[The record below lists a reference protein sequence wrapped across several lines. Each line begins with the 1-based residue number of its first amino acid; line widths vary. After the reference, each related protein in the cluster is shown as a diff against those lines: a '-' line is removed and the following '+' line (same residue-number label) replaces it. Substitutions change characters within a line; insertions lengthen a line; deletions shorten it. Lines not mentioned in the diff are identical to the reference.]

1 MTQERVPSDKRR
13 ARRERREL
21 RNHDD
26 LSSVHECEEVAI
38 HVVRDLVFERLHNF
52 ELSVQI
58 VDKKFFVPRIVGC
71 NRDLDFGLYCVE
83 HRNGTVE
90 FLPEEVETELVLSA
104 IVEFVRGAN
113 VDRDVGI
120 LGFERVYESNPLR
133 GLLERLLRPL
143 VLTYVDLDG
152 IRATV
157 RLVFD
162 RDVLARDEDRILA
175 VLASSALSP
184 IVHPFHAVFHT
195 VRLHVNELLDTIPE
209 TVQTTVEVH
218 GGRHFLPT
226 VEIRF
231 LSKIPRE
238 SLEKTNFCR
247 MKREWT
253 PPCKR
258 CSSISKS

>member
-1 MTQERVPSDKRR
+1 MTQQRVPSEKRR

-26 LSSVHECEEVAI
+26 LGSVRECEEVPI
-38 HVVRDLVFERLHNF
+38 HVVTDDISERLHNF
-52 ELSVQI
+52 EMRVQI
-58 VDKKFFVPRIVGC
+58 IDKKFFVSRVVGC
-71 NRDLDFGLYCVE
+71 NRDLDFGLYRVE
-83 HRNGTVE
+83 HSNSTIE
-90 FLPEEVETELVLSA
+90 FFFEEVETEFVLSTV
-104 IVEFVRGAN
+104 VELVRGAN

-162 RDVLARDEDRILA
+162 RDVLARNEDRILA
-175 VLASSALSP
+175 IFARCVLSP

-195 VRLHVNELLDTIPE
+195 VRLHVDELFDTIPE

-226 VEIRF
+226 VEKRF
-231 LSKIPRE
+231 
-238 SLEKTNFCR
+238 F
-247 MKREWT
+247 
-253 PPCKR
+253 
-258 CSSISKS
+258 

>member
-83 HRNGTVE
+83 HSNSTIE
-90 FLPEEVETELVLSA
+90 FLFEEVETELVLSTV
-104 IVEFVRGAN
+104 VEFVRGAN
-113 VDRDVGI
+113 VDRDVRI
-120 LGFERVYESNPLR
+120 LRFESLDVSNPLR
-133 GLLERLLRPL
+133 GLLERLHRPL
-143 VLTYVDLDG
+143 VLTYVDLDRV
-152 IRATV
+152 RATV

-162 RDVLARDEDRILA
+162 RDVLARNEDRILA
-175 VLASSALSP
+175 IFARCVLSP

-195 VRLHVNELLDTIPE
+195 VRLHVNELFDTIPE

-218 GGRHFLPT
+218 GGRHFLLT
-226 VEIRF
+226 VEKRF
-231 LSKIPRE
+231 
-238 SLEKTNFCR
+238 F
-247 MKREWT
+247 
-253 PPCKR
+253 
-258 CSSISKS
+258 

>member
-83 HRNGTVE
+83 HSNSTIE
-90 FLPEEVETELVLSA
+90 FLFEEVETELVLSTV
-104 IVEFVRGAN
+104 VEFVRGAN
-113 VDRDVGI
+113 VDRDVRI
-120 LGFERVYESNPLR
+120 LRFESLDVSNPLR
-133 GLLERLLRPL
+133 GLLERLHRPL
-143 VLTYVDLDG
+143 VLTYVDLDRV
-152 IRATV
+152 RATV

-162 RDVLARDEDRILA
+162 RDVLARNKDRILA
-175 VLASSALSP
+175 VFARCVLSP

-195 VRLHVNELLDTIPE
+195 VRLHVNELFDTIPE

-218 GGRHFLPT
+218 GGRHFLLT
-226 VEIRF
+226 VEKRF
-231 LSKIPRE
+231 
-238 SLEKTNFCR
+238 F
-247 MKREWT
+247 
-253 PPCKR
+253 
-258 CSSISKS
+258 